1 MLRRRDQTVRSLRV
15 EHYSSAVNTPALP
28 VLGLRQ
34 REGTPLGRVSSAPC
48 RVRAA
53 YSLSSEAPIPPPG
66 NYPAMVSATVAAI
79 PGLPLPAVDPCT
91 LPATPPS
98 HAPAIR
104 FTP

>member
-1 MLRRRDQTVRSLRV
+1 MGKRGAGSIPATSRR
-15 EHYSSAVNTPALP
+15 A
-28 VLGLRQ
+28 G
-34 REGTPLGRVSSAPC
+34 GRRY
-48 RVRAA
+48 RVRTA
-53 YSLSSEAPIPPPG
+53 YSLSSEAPIPLPG
-66 NYPAMVSATVAAI
+66 YYPALVSAMVAAI